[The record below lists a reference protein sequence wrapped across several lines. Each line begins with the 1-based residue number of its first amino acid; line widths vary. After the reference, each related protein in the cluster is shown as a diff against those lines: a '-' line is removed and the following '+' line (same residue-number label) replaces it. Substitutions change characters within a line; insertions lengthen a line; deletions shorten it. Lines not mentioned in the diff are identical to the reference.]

1 MKGSELKR
9 KLRKA
14 GCCKVSEDTNH
25 ERWYSP
31 ITDRKFWIPRH
42 DSQEIKPATLHSI
55 LKAAGL
61 K

>member
-9 KLRKA
+9 KLKKA
-14 GCCKVSEDTNH
+14 DCYKKSEDTNH
-25 ERWYSP
+25 EKWYSP
-31 ITDRKFWIPRH
+31 ITNKSFWIPRH
-42 DSQEIKPATLHSI
+42 DSQEVHPDTLHSI